1 LSLLRGNHDFTS
13 FCAAGSDVK
22 SCVRTVLRTEMLLD
36 SGRVISISIEA
47 DGFLRH
53 MVRNIVGTLV
63 ELGAGEEAPETIQ
76 EILEARNRGR
86 AGITAPPQG
95 LFLQE
100 VRY

>member
-1 LSLLRGNHDFTS
+1 
-13 FCAAGSDVK
+13 VK
-22 SCVRTVLRTEMLLD
+22 TYVRTILQAEICRDPEQ
-36 SGRVISISIEA
+36 VISITIEA

-53 MVRNIVGTLV
+53 MVRNIVGILV
-63 ELGAGEEAPETIQ
+63 EIGAGEEAPETIRD
-76 EILEARNRGR
+76 ILGAKDRGR

>member
-1 LSLLRGNHDFTS
+1 
-13 FCAAGSDVK
+13 
-22 SCVRTVLRTEMLLD
+22 
-36 SGRVISISIEA
+36 
-47 DGFLRH
+47 

-63 ELGAGEEAPETIQ
+63 EIGAGDNAPEIIRD
-76 EILEARNRGR
+76 ILEARDRGR